1 MKKGR
6 AIFAIIIA
14 VVLLQPVRAGAVA
27 VLTAEPKAELAAEA
41 VCLLDVA
48 TGKTLYE
55 KNADKALAPASTTKI
70 LTALLLLETADLNE
84 VVQVGKEIYRIGPD
98 SSVAKLKVGHR
109 LTVAELVYALILPS
123 GNDAA
128 YTAAVFVGRRVSGC
142 EHMNI
147 DEALKAFVCMMNRRA
162 KELGAMNSNFVVPDG
177 YDTPG
182 HVSTARDLA
191 LITMA
196 ARKNDFLR
204 QVVATAEYHWQG
216 IRWGNTNRLLQQD
229 YPNAYY
235 PWATGF
241 KTGYTERAGHCLV
254 ATAEGN
260 GRELV
265 GVILK
270 STRGRRWLDMR
281 WLLEYGFNCWQHYTM
296 FIEGRQIFTVPV
308 TDLRGQSLMV
318 KILAAGSWS
327 DLLSLQEISSLELK
341 FNWVSG
347 IVDSRQEGVALKAPL
362 CKGQVV
368 GKAVIT
374 LENEIIGEVDMIAAN
389 GVATYYW
396 WLPALGVFL
405 LALLAA
411 VIISRRRRL
420 TAAKYDK

>member
-1 MKKGR
+1 MLKGR
-6 AIFAIIIA
+6 AFFATIIA
-14 VVLLQPVRAGAVA
+14 VALLLQVRASAAA
-27 VLTAEPKAELAAEA
+27 VLPAEPAAELAAEA

-48 TGKTLYE
+48 TGKTLFE

-70 LTALLLLETADLNE
+70 LTALLLLEAADLNE

-98 SSVAKLKVGHR
+98 SSVAKLKVGDR
-109 LTVAELVYALILPS
+109 LTVAELVYAIILPS

-128 YTAAVFVGRRVSGC
+128 YTAAVFVGRRVSGF
-142 EHMNI
+142 EHMII
-147 DEALKAFVCMMNRRA
+147 DEALKAFVGMMNKRA
-162 KELGAMNSNFVVPDG
+162 KELGAMNSNFIVPDG

-191 LITMA
+191 IITMA

-204 QVVATAEYHWQG
+204 QVAATAEYHWQG
-216 IRWGNTNRLLQQD
+216 IRWGNTNRLLQQG

-254 ATAEGN
+254 ATAEGG

-265 GVILK
+265 GVILN
-270 STRGRRWLDMR
+270 STGDRRWLDVR

-296 FIEGRQIFTVPV
+296 FVEGRQIFTVPV
-308 TDLRGQSLMV
+308 TDLWGQSQMV

-327 DLLSLQEISSLELK
+327 DLLSQQQISCLELK
-341 FNWVSG
+341 FNWLPG
-347 IVDSRQEGVALKAPL
+347 IVDSRQEGVALKAPI

-368 GKAVIT
+368 GKAVII
-374 LENEIIGEVDMIAAN
+374 LGDEILGEVEMIAAH

-411 VIISRRRRL
+411 VIISRSKRPP
-420 TAAKYDK
+420 AAGQAN

>member
-1 MKKGR
+1 MIKGR
-6 AIFAIIIA
+6 FFFAIMIA
-14 VVLLQPVRAGAVA
+14 TALLLPVRAAAAA
-27 VLTAEPKAELAAEA
+27 VLPAEPASELAAEA
-41 VCLLDVA
+41 ACLLDVA

-70 LTALLLLETADLNE
+70 LTALLLLETAELGE

-98 SSVAKLKVGHR
+98 SSVAKLKTGDR

-128 YTAAVFVGRRVSGC
+128 YTAAVFVGRRFSGF
-142 EHMNI
+142 EHMDI
-147 DEALKAFVCMMNRRA
+147 DEALKTFVGMMNRRA
-162 KELGAMNSNFVVPDG
+162 KELGAVNSNFVVPDG

-191 LITMA
+191 IITMVA
-196 ARKNDFLR
+196 GKNDFLR
-204 QVVATAEYHWQG
+204 QVAASSEYHWQG
-216 IRWGNTNRLLQQD
+216 IRWDNTNRLLQQD

-254 ATAEGN
+254 ATAEGG

-270 STRGRRWLDMR
+270 STGGRRWVDMR
-281 WLLEYGFNCWQHYTM
+281 WLLEYGFHCWQHYTM
-296 FIEGRQIFTVPV
+296 FVEGRQIFSVPV
-308 TDLRGQSLMV
+308 TNLWGQRQAV

-327 DLLSLQEISSLELK
+327 DLLSQQQISSLELR
-341 FNWVSG
+341 FNWVPG
-347 IVDSRQEGVALKAPL
+347 IVDSRQEGVALKAPI

-374 LENEIIGEVDMIAAN
+374 LENEILGEVDMIAAH

-396 WLPALGVFL
+396 WLPALCVFL
-405 LALLAA
+405 LVLLAA
-411 VIISRRRRL
+411 VIFSRRKRPP
-420 TAAKYDK
+420 AARQAN

>member
-1 MKKGR
+1 MKGR
-6 AIFAIIIA
+6 AFFAIIIA
-14 VVLLQPVRAGAVA
+14 VEMLLPVRAGAAA
-27 VLTAEPKAELAAEA
+27 VLPAEPAAELAAEA

-48 TGKTLYE
+48 TGKTLYA
-55 KNADKALAPASTTKI
+55 KNADKTLAPASTTKI

-98 SSVAKLKVGHR
+98 SSVAKLKVGDR

-128 YTAAVFVGRRVSGC
+128 YTAAVFVGRRASGF

-147 DEALKAFVCMMNRRA
+147 DEALKTFAGMMNRRA
-162 KELGAMNSNFVVPDG
+162 KELGAMNSNFIVPDG
-177 YDTPG
+177 YDTSG

-191 LITMA
+191 IITIA

-204 QVVATAEYHWQG
+204 QVAATAVYHWQG

-254 ATAEGN
+254 ATAEGG

-270 STRGRRWLDMR
+270 STGSRRWLDMR

-296 FIEGRQIFTVPV
+296 FVEGRQIFSVPV
-308 TDLRGQSLMV
+308 TDLWGQSQMV

-327 DLLSLQEISSLELK
+327 DLLSLQQISSLELK
-341 FNWVSG
+341 FNWVQG
-347 IVDSRQEGVALKAPL
+347 IVDSRQEGVALKAPI

-368 GKAVIT
+368 GKAVIS
-374 LENEIIGEVDMIAAN
+374 LGDEILGEVDMVAAAWAGAN
-389 GVATYYW
+389 YLV
-396 WLPALGVFL
+396 LPGLS
-405 LALLAA
+405 LALLVLAA
-411 VIISRRRRL
+411 CICFIRRL
-420 TAAKYDK
+420 NSTHCPRRF